1 MYLLKRTTLALA
13 AVATLGVGT
22 ARADLVLVGT
32 VTVGGTGLGTVNT
45 VLTLTSQGANTTE
58 QGCVGRGAATDF
70 IGSTP
75 VGNCVAGAAPDVQ
88 TGASQTQTR
97 SLAEAGITTGANFAL
112 LLNAVE
118 PGWEFDHL
126 EQSDRHV
133 LQPHRH
139 GAAHRHVPGAPHDF
153 PTTQTGTGNTG
164 EMFMLN
170 AAEAATVQGFITAVG
185 AANVRVGISTAL
197 TQRNRRSRDVLHL
210 QQRRG
215 DRYPGAVDCRP
226 DGDGTRRT
234 RRIRPS
240 ASRVAQD
247 RRITPDK
254 RAIESRAALQETLCP
269 STLGHGVSHFTELHN
284 HGKASGSRTCHTNTR

>member
-45 VLTLTSQGANTTE
+45 VLTLTSQGASSNE

-75 VGNCVAGAAPDVQ
+75 VGNCVAGPAPDVQ

-97 SLAEAGITTGANFAL
+97 SLAEAGITTGTNFAL

-118 PGWEFDHL
+118 PGGNSITLNGLTVTFY
-126 EQSDRHV
+126 SPTGTV
-133 LQPHRH
+133 LHTATYF
-139 GAAHRHVPGAPHDF
+139 GTPHDF

-164 EMFMLN
+164 EMFVLTPG
-170 AAEAATVQGFITAVG
+170 EAATVQGFITAVG
-185 AANVRVGISTAL
+185 AGNVRVGISTAL
-197 TQRNRRSRDVLHL
+197 TNATGGPETYFIFNS
-210 QQRRG
+210 
-215 DRYPGAVDCRP
+215 GAATV
-226 DGDGTRRT
+226 
-234 RRIRPS
+234 
-240 ASRVAQD
+240 
-247 RRITPDK
+247 TP
-254 RAIESRAALQETLCP
+254 EP
-269 STLGHGVSHFTELHN
+269 STVVLMATGLVGLVGFVRRRR
-284 HGKASGSRTCHTNTR
+284 A